1 MQNILFITIG
11 TRDIKVDKDW
21 LVEKFG
27 EENVAPLYSTN
38 PHNGQEFPL
47 PRKLGAFLLEQG
59 ARFFKEHGGKIKLP
73 IIAPC
78 IQFLERNIPA
88 AEQVDEVWL
97 VSTNQSEGEDPRYW
111 LNDTCHYADVIGK
124 LLSAYRH
131 SKTKQSFFSKI
142 RHIKVTEN
150 VAYLDVMFEKFNKDL
165 SNRKF
170 QHLENAPRIWLLN
183 QGGIDAINYGLMLN
197 MLYRYSSKTTLLSVN
212 EKTKSCTVLD
222 FTKQFT
228 LEQEKRR
235 LAQAVERYDYAAIKS
250 MDLSESIKMLAAYA
264 EARLNFDFDAALDRL
279 QQMKDVDFRK
289 IQETEMLD
297 LKKASE
303 NDASLTRELFWNAK
317 IKFSQ
322 EAYVDFVQRFFRIV
336 EQLAMEA
343 ATRFLDF
350 PYNHNTWTNDFGGFI
365 NKPENQD
372 LKIHLDNTKIY
383 GGKKLD
389 YLSMASVPVFNAI
402 LEFYEPGTHAFIKRI
417 DPLRTLR
424 NKGIGAHG
432 WSPISRQHILD
443 ELKCNE
449 QELEE
454 LMEEVAERLKVGDD
468 PFERINQYFG
478 NPL

>member
-11 TRDIKVDKDW
+11 TRDIKVDKNW
-21 LVEKFG
+21 LIEKFG
-27 EENVAPLYSTN
+27 EENVAPLYSIN
-38 PHNGQEFPL
+38 SNSGKEFPL

-59 ARFFKEHGGKIKLP
+59 ARFFKEHGGKIELP

-78 IQFLERNIPA
+78 IQFLERKIPA
-88 AEQVDEVWL
+88 PEQVDEVWL
-97 VSTNQSEGEDPRYW
+97 VSTDQPEGEDLRYW
-111 LNDTCHYADVIGK
+111 LNDTCYYADIIEK
-124 LLSAYRH
+124 LLSTHRH

-142 RHIKVTEN
+142 KHIKVTEN
-150 VAYLDVMFEKFNKDL
+150 VAYLDTMFDKFNKDL

-197 MLYRYSSKTTLLSVN
+197 MLYRYGSKTTLLGVN
-212 EKTKSCTVLD
+212 EKTKNCTVLN
-222 FTKQFT
+222 FTNQFT

-235 LAQAVERYDYAAIKS
+235 LVQAVERYDYAAIKS
-250 MDLSESIKMLAAYA
+250 MDLPEPIKMLAAYA
-264 EARLNFDFDAALDRL
+264 EARLNFDFEAALDRL
-279 QQMKDVDFRK
+279 QQMTDLDFRA

-297 LKKASE
+297 LEKASE

-336 EQLAMEA
+336 EQLAMET
-343 ATRFLDF
+343 ATSFLDF
-350 PYNHNTWTNDFGGFI
+350 SYDHNTWTNDFGVFI

-372 LKIHLDNTKIY
+372 LKGHLDNTKIH
-383 GGKKLD
+383 GKKLD

-432 WSPISRQHILD
+432 WNPISRQHILD
-443 ELKCNE
+443 ALECNE

-478 NPL
+478 SRL

>member
-11 TRDIKVDKDW
+11 TRDINVDKNW
-21 LVEKFG
+21 LIEKFG
-27 EENVAPLYSTN
+27 EEHVAPLYSIN
-38 PHNGQEFPL
+38 PHNKREFPL

-59 ARFFKEHGGKIKLP
+59 ARFSKEYEKKIELP

-78 IQFLERNIPA
+78 IQFLERKIPA
-88 AEQVDEVWL
+88 TEQVDEVWL
-97 VSTNQSEGEDPRYW
+97 VSTDQQEDEDSRYW
-111 LNDTCHYADVIGK
+111 SNDTCYYADVIEK
-124 LLSAYRH
+124 LLSTHRH

-142 RHIKVTEN
+142 KPIKVTEN
-150 VAYLDVMFEKFNKDL
+150 VAYLDAMFDKFNQDL

-170 QHLENAPRIWLLN
+170 LHLENVPRIWLLN

-197 MLYRYSSKTTLLSVN
+197 MLYRYGSKTTLLSVN
-212 EKTKSCTVLD
+212 EKTQNCTVLN
-222 FTKQFT
+222 FTNQFT
-228 LEQEKRR
+228 YEQEKRR

-250 MDLSESIKMLAAYA
+250 MDLSEPIKMLAAYA
-264 EARLNFDFDAALDRL
+264 EARLNFDFEAALDRL
-279 QQMKDVDFRK
+279 QQMTDIDFRK
-289 IQETEMLD
+289 IQETEILN
-297 LKKASE
+297 LKKADE
-303 NDASLTRELFWNAK
+303 NDASRTRELFWNAR

-350 PYNHNTWTNDFGGFI
+350 SYSHNTWTTDFETFI

-372 LKIHLDNTKIY
+372 LKIHLDNTKIH
-383 GGKKLD
+383 GKKLD
-389 YLSMASVPVFNAI
+389 YLCMASVPVFNAI

-417 DPLRTLR
+417 DPLRQLR

-432 WSPISRQHILD
+432 WNPISRQHILD
-443 ELKCNE
+443 ALKCNE

-454 LMEEVAERLKVGDD
+454 LMEEVAERLQVGDD
-468 PFERINQYFG
+468 PFERINQAIG
-478 NPL
+478 SRL